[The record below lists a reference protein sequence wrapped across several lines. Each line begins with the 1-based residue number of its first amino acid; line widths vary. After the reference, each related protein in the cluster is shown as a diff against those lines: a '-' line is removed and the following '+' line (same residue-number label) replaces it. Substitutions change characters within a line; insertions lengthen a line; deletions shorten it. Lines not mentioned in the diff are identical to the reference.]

1 MKPPL
6 RNVAASV
13 RDRLLKLARATG
25 QPNGELLDRYCI
37 ERLLYRLARSQH
49 RDRFILKGAMLLT
62 AWGGGVTQRV
72 TRDADLLGF
81 GDSSL
86 PALSQTFR
94 EICATV
100 VEDDGVTFELDS
112 VQGEPIRA
120 LEEYV
125 GLRIELRA
133 NLGGAIVRVQVDIG
147 IGDAVRPTEITLP
160 TLLDFP
166 QPFLRAY
173 NRENSLAEKF
183 EAMVKLG
190 FINTR
195 MKDYFDFWHLSRNF
209 AFEGEE
215 LGETIRATLGR
226 RGTPLPTVI
235 PIGLSGEFFSDK
247 TKQIQWKAFWRKSV
261 RREPAPEL
269 PEVVTKVAEFIMPVV
284 QAVIGQ
290 KPYPKS
296 WPPSGPWSQS

>member
-1 MKPPL
+1 MKPRR

-13 RDRLLKLARATG
+13 RDRLLRLARATG

-37 ERLLYRLARSQH
+37 ERLLYRLGRSKH
-49 RDRFILKGAMLLT
+49 RDRFILKGAMLLA
-62 AWGGGVTQRV
+62 AWGGGIPQRV

-86 PALSQTFR
+86 PALKQTFL
-94 EICATV
+94 EICATA
-100 VEDDGVTFELDS
+100 VEDDGVTFELHS
-112 VQGEPIRA
+112 IEGEQIRA

-133 NLGGAIVRVQVDIG
+133 HLGGAVVRVQIDIG
-147 IGDAVRPTEITLP
+147 TGDAVSPTEISLP

-173 NRENSLAEKF
+173 TRENSLAEKF

-195 MKDYFDFWHLSRNF
+195 MKDYFDLWHLSRNF
-209 AFEGEE
+209 AFEGED
-215 LGETIRATLGR
+215 LGETLRATFAR
-226 RGTPLPTVI
+226 RGTPLPTSG
-235 PIGLSGEFFSDK
+235 PIGLSTEFASDR
-247 TKQIQWKAFWRKSV
+247 TKQIQWVAFWNKLV
-261 RREPAPEL
+261 RREPRPAL
-269 PEVVTKVAEFIMPVV
+269 ADGVAGISEFIMPVV
-284 QAVIGQ
+284 QAVVV
-290 KPYPKS
+290 KKA
-296 WPPSGPWSQS
+296 